1 MSTAPASLS
10 SLIFDAIEFDN
21 AHVGQHH
28 ADPQESSE
36 EIRFSDEVSVSCDL
50 ETFVCGFDCSGGPI
64 RIAEFDH
71 YLRSI
76 GSCSAGSLTMY
87 ARLDRA
93 GISGQSVAAVFSIYT
108 E

>member
-10 SLIFDAIEFDN
+10 SLIFDAIEFD
-21 AHVGQHH
+21 AEHVGQYH

-36 EIRFSDEVSVSCDL
+36 DIRFSDEVTINCDL
-50 ETFVCGFDCSGGPI
+50 ATFVCGFDCSGGPI
-64 RIAEFDH
+64 RIAEFDR

-93 GISGQSVAAVFSIYT
+93 GISGQSVVAVFSIFI